1 MADRWRRVEIG
12 RPRCPVQ
19 SLGEGRGAQREAELL
34 KVLIVED
41 YPDEADAL
49 REALERYAQRHDL
62 DLRITWSE
70 AAQALATGSRTFDL
84 VFLDIELPGM
94 SGMDA
99 ATLMRSY
106 DSSTPII
113 FTTSL
118 QQYAARSYEVDA
130 AGFIVKP
137 VTYPKLEMCMD
148 KVVGRLRASA
158 SRRLA
163 FNVAG
168 GMRVLDV
175 NDIRYVELQRHDL
188 VFHLGG
194 AEPLKLRGTIR
205 EVLERAGGEGP
216 LVQISSGCLV
226 NMDFIRLIKG
236 SDIQM
241 ADGTL
246 LALSRSRKKEVL
258 DTFSS
263 YLGKAF

>member
-1 MADRWRRVEIG
+1 MF
-12 RPRCPVQ
+12 
-19 SLGEGRGAQREAELL
+19 

-49 REALERYAQRHDL
+49 REALERYATRHNL
-62 DLRITWSE
+62 EFRVTWSE
-70 AAQALATGSRTFDL
+70 TATALASGNRTFDL

-118 QQYAARSYEVDA
+118 SQYAARSYEVDA

-148 KVVGRLRASA
+148 KVIGRLRSGAEK
-158 SRRLA
+158 RLV

-168 GMRVLDV
+168 GIRVLDA

-188 VFHLGG
+188 IFHLGEQ
-194 AEPLKLRGTIR
+194 EPLKLRGTIR
-205 EVLERAGGEGP
+205 EIMDRAGEDGP
-216 LVQISSGCLV
+216 LIQISSGCLV

-241 ADGTL
+241 ADGTT

-258 DTFSS
+258 EAFSS